1 MQVPIF
7 TDFHEKLFS
16 GATPHHVYRRSYN
29 DISPSYIRR
38 ITDIFYGADYD
49 L

>member
-16 GATPHHVYRRSYN
+16 GDAPRTYTPL
-29 DISPSYIRR
+29 ISPSYIRR

>member
-16 GATPHHVYRRSYN
+16 GDAPSHVSG
-29 DISPSYIRR
+29 YI
-38 ITDIFYGADYD
+38 IPLIAHKPIVYGG
-49 L
+49 

>member
-16 GATPHHVYRRSYN
+16 GDAPSRIPLITAQR
-29 DISPSYIRR
+29 PSY
-38 ITDIFYGADYD
+38 IFYGADYD

>member
-16 GATPHHVYRRSYN
+16 GDAPSHVHTEL
-29 DISPSYIRR
+29 ISPSYIRR

>member
-16 GATPHHVYRRSYN
+16 GDA
-29 DISPSYIRR
+29 PSRIPLIEAHRIRR

>member
-16 GATPHHVYRRSYN
+16 GDAPSHAVYAAHKP
-29 DISPSYIRR
+29 IV
-38 ITDIFYGADYD
+38 YGG
-49 L
+49 

>member
-16 GATPHHVYRRSYN
+16 GDA
-29 DISPSYIRR
+29 PSRCIPLITAHRIRR